1 MAGLPRHWLQDDEM
15 ERMRV
20 LLVLALL
27 TILTTQVHAFVIA
40 RVGEKSSLSSLFALN
55 DDNDVSLSQ
64 SRRRRNVLKSFS
76 SSSTTISFLSLLS
89 LLPSNPVSASLL
101 EEYGSDPTTIDNEKQ
116 KKGTKVDLARD
127 KGKPASNME
136 PNLRSNYYYP
146 TNKVRYLPRIKK
158 CSDSI
163 PAVAD
168 AIGNEDWDVVQNF
181 ATVVA
186 DDAILPMKLY
196 VSSLSG
202 GGTNVKVGFSKDM
215 MTAAK
220 AFEKSRADL
229 VKSTDKRDVIKSSAA
244 LESMAEAM
252 LAYRSSGRL
261 LGPDGGGD
269 IPSVDEIRRSTKRA
283 GRDMFEAKVKERD
296 ARLKAAVAG
305 KNYCSVVVPELFLVQ
320 VILIFY
326 TTTMTFLLF

>member
-1 MAGLPRHWLQDDEM
+1 
-15 ERMRV
+15 
-20 LLVLALL
+20 
-27 TILTTQVHAFVIA
+27 
-40 RVGEKSSLSSLFALN
+40 
-55 DDNDVSLSQ
+55 
-64 SRRRRNVLKSFS
+64 
-76 SSSTTISFLSLLS
+76 
-89 LLPSNPVSASLL
+89 
-101 EEYGSDPTTIDNEKQ
+101 
-116 KKGTKVDLARD
+116 
-127 KGKPASNME
+127 ME

-252 LAYRSSGRL
+252 LAYRTSGRL

>member
-1 MAGLPRHWLQDDEM
+1 
-15 ERMRV
+15 MRLL

-27 TILTTQVHAFVIA
+27 TILTTYRQVHAFVIA

-55 DDNDVSLSQ
+55 DDNDVSLSH
-64 SRRRRNVLKSFS
+64 SRRRRNLLLQSIS

-89 LLPSNPVSASLL
+89 LLPSSPASASLL
-101 EEYGSDPTTIDNEKQ
+101 DEYGSDPTKIDNEKQ
-116 KKGTKVDLARD
+116 RKGTKEVVELARD

-163 PAVAD
+163 PSVAK
-168 AIGNEDWDVVQNF
+168 AIGAEDWDVVQNF
-181 ATVVA
+181 ASVVA

-229 VKSTDKRDVIKSSAA
+229 VKSTDKRDVVKSSAA

-252 LAYRSSGRL
+252 LSYRTSGRL

-296 ARLKAAVAG
+296 ARLKAAVVAG
-305 KNYCSVVVPELFLVQ
+305 NN
-320 VILIFY
+320 
-326 TTTMTFLLF
+326 